1 MTKILIVDDVE
12 LNVELLVQLLEGE
25 YELVVAADGEQGV
38 AAAIKERPDLI
49 LMDMSL
55 PNMNGWEATRQ
66 IKANATLRDVPVIGV
81 SAHAMSGDR
90 AKAIEAGCDD
100 YLTKPID
107 DELLFA
113 ALERWLPNGA

>member
-12 LNVELLVQLLEGE
+12 LNIELLAQLLEDE
-25 YELVVAADGEQGV
+25 YELVIATDGEQGV
-38 AAAIKERPDLI
+38 AMAIQEGPDLI

-55 PNMNGWEATRQ
+55 PNMDGWEATRQ
-66 IKANATLRDVPVIGV
+66 IKAYATLRDVPVIGI

-107 DELLFA
+107 DDLLFA
-113 ALERWLPNGA
+113 ALKRWLPNGA